1 MHTQLSA
8 RVRISLV
15 NLFLVACLG
24 VLMRYKIGFA
34 FPYFDQTNLQHAHS
48 HFAFYG
54 WVTHT
59 LMTLMILFLAKSD
72 NGIQLRPYNL
82 LIWANLLSAYG
93 MLISF
98 SISGYNWVSIFFS
111 TTSLIV
117 SYFFITVF
125 IRDVRK
131 LSANTGSVKWFQA
144 ALVFNVLS
152 SFGTLALAYM
162 MATRN
167 IPQHWYLASVY
178 FYLHFQYNGW
188 FFFAAMGLLQ
198 LYFQTSISGYKDH
211 TIIFRMFA
219 FSCVPAYFL
228 SALWMSIPLW
238 IYCLI
243 VMAALVQFVAWVLF
257 VKRLFSFFTQISQH
271 TPVLIRYLLL
281 LISIALTVKFSL
293 QLASVIPS
301 VSKLAF
307 GFRPIVIAY
316 LHLVLLAIISLF
328 LLTFMMAN
336 RLIPSSGHSKRGLIL
351 LAVGIYCT
359 EIMLAV
365 QGIASLRYT
374 SVPYTN
380 DILFGL
386 ALIMFSGISM
396 LLLGEMTRK
405 EI

>member
-1 MHTQLSA
+1 MNSQLSV
-8 RVRISLV
+8 RVRISLI

-59 LMTLMILFLAKSD
+59 LMTLMILFLDKSD
-72 NGIQLRPYNL
+72 KGINTRHYNL

-98 SISGYNWVSIFFS
+98 SIWGYNGLSIFFS
-111 TTSLIV
+111 TSSLII
-117 SYFFITVF
+117 SYFFISAF

-131 LSANTGSVKWFQA
+131 LSEITDSVKWFKA
-144 ALVFNVLS
+144 ALIFNVLS

-188 FFFAAMGLLQ
+188 FFFAAMGFLQ
-198 LYFQTSISGYKDH
+198 LYFQTSIPGYRDDKS
-211 TIIFRMFA
+211 IFRMFA

-228 SALWMSIPLW
+228 SALWMDMPFW
-238 IYCLI
+238 IYCLVVI
-243 VMAALVQFVAWVLF
+243 AAMVQFTAWVLL
-257 VKRLFSFFTQISQH
+257 VKRLFRYSEQIRQK
-271 TPVLIRYLLL
+271 TPTLIRYLLL
-281 LISIALTVKFSL
+281 LVSIALTVKFSL
-293 QLASVIPS
+293 QLGSVIPY

-328 LLTFMMAN
+328 LLTYMMAN
-336 RLIPSSGHSKRGLIL
+336 QLIRHSGLSKGGLVL
-351 LAVGIYCT
+351 LAIGIYST
-359 EIMLAV
+359 EIMLAI
-365 QGIASLRYT
+365 QGIASFSYT
-374 SVPYTN
+374 SVPVTN
-380 DILFGL
+380 EVLFIL
-386 ALIMFSGISM
+386 ALMMFSGITM
-396 LLLGEMTRK
+396 LLIGETTGK
-405 EI
+405 ET

>member
-219 FSCVPAYFL
+219 
-228 SALWMSIPLW
+228 
-238 IYCLI
+238 
-243 VMAALVQFVAWVLF
+243 
-257 VKRLFSFFTQISQH
+257 
-271 TPVLIRYLLL
+271 
-281 LISIALTVKFSL
+281 
-293 QLASVIPS
+293 
-301 VSKLAF
+301 
-307 GFRPIVIAY
+307 
-316 LHLVLLAIISLF
+316 
-328 LLTFMMAN
+328 
-336 RLIPSSGHSKRGLIL
+336 
-351 LAVGIYCT
+351 
-359 EIMLAV
+359 
-365 QGIASLRYT
+365 
-374 SVPYTN
+374 
-380 DILFGL
+380 
-386 ALIMFSGISM
+386 
-396 LLLGEMTRK
+396 
-405 EI
+405 

>member
-1 MHTQLSA
+1 MNSQLSV
-8 RVRISLV
+8 RVRISLI

-59 LMTLMILFLAKSD
+59 LMTLMILFLDKSD
-72 NGIQLRPYNL
+72 KGINTRHYNL

-98 SISGYNWVSIFFS
+98 SIWGYNGLSIFFS
-111 TTSLIV
+111 TSSLII
-117 SYFFITVF
+117 SYFFISAF
-125 IRDVRK
+125 IRDVRN
-131 LSANTGSVKWFQA
+131 LSEITDSVKWFKA
-144 ALVFNVLS
+144 ALIFNVLS

-188 FFFAAMGLLQ
+188 FFFAAMGFLQ
-198 LYFQTSISGYKDH
+198 LYFQTSIPGYRDDKS
-211 TIIFRMFA
+211 IFRMFA

-228 SALWMSIPLW
+228 SALWMDMPFW
-238 IYCLI
+238 IYCLVVI
-243 VMAALVQFVAWVLF
+243 AAMVQFTAWVLL
-257 VKRLFSFFTQISQH
+257 VKRLFRYSEQIRQK
-271 TPVLIRYLLL
+271 TPTLIRYLLL
-281 LISIALTVKFSL
+281 LVSIALTVKFSL
-293 QLASVIPS
+293 QLGSVIPY

-328 LLTFMMAN
+328 LLTYMMAN
-336 RLIPSSGHSKRGLIL
+336 QLIRHSGLSKGGLVL
-351 LAVGIYCT
+351 LAIGIYST
-359 EIMLAV
+359 EIMLAI
-365 QGIASLRYT
+365 QGIASFSYT
-374 SVPYTN
+374 SVPVTN
-380 DILFGL
+380 EVLFIL
-386 ALIMFSGISM
+386 ALMMFSGITM
-396 LLLGEMTRK
+396 LLIGETTGK
-405 EI
+405 ET